1 MPITVGKSGVHKN
14 MTAGGV
20 GQGGSWKPIAG
31 IWVGSGGVWK
41 SAFTGDLPWNPP
53 YITGGTAALRVDLGG
68 VLGYAVGTPGT
79 FGSLAAPSF
88 LYTGSNGHYGLKT
101 ILAAYVTTLFQ
112 VVIRIDGF
120 SSAPAAGWLTSAVL
134 QLGSGTYTVFPGAP
148 TFSDGVATWTA
159 IGSTSG
165 SPSAGVLN
173 LTLNI
178 P

>member
-1 MPITVGKSGVHKN
+1 MPINVGKSGVHKN

-41 SAFTGDLPWNPP
+41 SAFTGTLPWNPP
-53 YITGGTAALRVDLGG
+53 YITGGTAALRLDLDA
-68 VLGYAVGTPGT
+68 LGYAVGTPGT

-88 LYTGSNGHYGLKT
+88 LYTGTNGHYGLKT
-101 ILAAYVTTLFQ
+101 ILAAYVVTSLFQ

-120 SSAPAAGWLTSAVL
+120 SSAPAAGWLTNVVL
-134 QLGSGTYTVFPGAP
+134 RLGDGTCTVFPGAP

-159 IGSTSG
+159 IGMTSG
-165 SPSAGVLN
+165 SPSAGVLD
-173 LTLNI
+173 LTLMI